1 VAADPILRATNE
13 AGDTYDDPS
22 EDLLFELLGELGDG
36 NSFLIVDRLEPGR
49 TEDFIQTVI
58 GADGSFVLEYREGS
72 KENHHRTKIDC
83 MRTVHAVMT
92 KWAFDLPGW
101 RDDLVWT
108 PVRY

>member
-1 VAADPILRATNE
+1 MTPILRASNE
-13 AGDTYDDPS
+13 VGDTYDDPS
-22 EDLLFELLGELGDG
+22 EDLLFELLAELGEG

-49 TEDFIQTVI
+49 TENFMQAVMDAN
-58 GADGSFVLEYREGS
+58 GNFVLEYREGP
-72 KENHHRTKIDC
+72 KENHFSTTINS
-83 MRTVHAVMT
+83 MRAVHEVMT